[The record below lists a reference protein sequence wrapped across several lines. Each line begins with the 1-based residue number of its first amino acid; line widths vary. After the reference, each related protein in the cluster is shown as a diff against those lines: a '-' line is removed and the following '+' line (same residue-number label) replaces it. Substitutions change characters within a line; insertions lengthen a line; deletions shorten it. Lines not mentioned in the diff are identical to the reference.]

1 MFNCQRIR
9 KEPQQQ
15 EKSLGN
21 NLQSVSS
28 ASDNISSSI
37 VDAMRIVRLISA
49 VGLKPWT
56 FKPWADRTIS
66 YLSAI
71 PGKNLHI
78 IFDNYVYEF
87 SVPTKRK
94 CQSTGK
100 IYQQFRSWSPTH
112 KGMEWVSDESRK

>member
-49 VGLKPWT
+49 VGLKP
-56 FKPWADRTIS
+56 
-66 YLSAI
+66 
-71 PGKNLHI
+71 
-78 IFDNYVYEF
+78 
-87 SVPTKRK
+87 
-94 CQSTGK
+94 
-100 IYQQFRSWSPTH
+100 
-112 KGMEWVSDESRK
+112 